1 MSMTPT
7 SDALN
12 TIAIQAGLTAQAL
25 GHSIHILTE
34 TASTNSLGMTL
45 AVSGEP
51 HGTVILAEHQT
62 AGKGRLGRSWVSPPN
77 KNIYCSM
84 ILRDPRL
91 QQHLTWIPLAT
102 GLALQEAIQKTLGI
116 TPSLKWPNDLLIGNK
131 KLAGILCESTSR
143 GHTGGVFIIGFGVNV
158 NAEREDFP
166 ADLQSTSTSIFQESN
181 MLCDRNTLLTSIFN
195 YLEKW
200 YDHLASDNIVA
211 VQSAYTAACSTLGID
226 VRCTL
231 NEAREIHGRA
241 TAIGM
246 DGSLQVIPFDQG
258 ARQAIEIRSADVTHV
273 R

>member
-1 MSMTPT
+1 MPMTPT

-12 TIAIQAGLTAQAL
+12 TASIQADLTTEAL

-45 AVSGEP
+45 AASGAP
-51 HGTVILAEHQT
+51 HGTIILAEHQT

-77 KNIYCSM
+77 KNIYCSI
-84 ILRDPRL
+84 ILRNPRL
-91 QQHLTWIPLAT
+91 QQYLTWIPLAT
-102 GLALQEAIQKTLGI
+102 GLALSEGIQKTLGI
-116 TPSLKWPNDLLIGNK
+116 APSLKWPNDLLIGNK
-131 KLAGILCESTSR
+131 KLAGILCESSSR
-143 GHTGGVFIIGFGVNV
+143 GQSGGVFIVGFGVNV
-158 NAEREDFP
+158 NADREDFP
-166 ADLQSTSTSIFQESN
+166 AELQATSTSIFQESGHQSN
-181 MLCDRNTLLTSIFN
+181 RNILLTSIFN
-195 YLEKW
+195 HLEKW
-200 YDHLASDNIVA
+200 YDHLASDNIGA

-231 NEAREIHGRA
+231 NESREVHGRA